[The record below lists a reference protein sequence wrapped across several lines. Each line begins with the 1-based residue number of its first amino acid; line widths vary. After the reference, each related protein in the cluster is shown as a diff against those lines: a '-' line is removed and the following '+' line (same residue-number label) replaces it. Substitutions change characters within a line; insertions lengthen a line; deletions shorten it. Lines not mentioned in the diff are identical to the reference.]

1 MQVTRQ
7 VTRAFI
13 VRPFGTQAEID
24 FNRVEKDLIA
34 PALDKEGIEG
44 RTTGDITSQGN
55 IREDMFR
62 RLVLS
67 DLVIADISIYNAN
80 VWYELGIRHGLQD
93 RHTLL
98 IRAIGSKDKYPFDLQ
113 TDRYFLYDPADPA
126 AALAGFVE
134 ALKSTLASTTKDSPV
149 FKLLP
154 RLKPHDRSA
163 LMVVPFDFQ
172 EEVELAQ
179 KAGRAGDLRLLAEE
193 ARGFEWGSG
202 GLRIVGDAQFRIK
215 AFAGAKETFE
225 RLRDLDPAAF
235 HPNYRLGT
243 IYQKL
248 TDWTDSAEAKLDC
261 ITRSELAIARAIDRT
276 NPPNDHDESP
286 AESAERRLH
295 RAEGFALLGSNAKTR
310 WIKDWANNVTQNERR
325 ASALRSPNLAA
336 SIAYYLAGFAEDLDS
351 FYPGINALALLT
363 IQINLAKALP
373 EIWTESFD
381 EAEAAVADLKTCE
394 RRAARIAATLQFALG
409 NDDKVARRGEKSD
422 IWKEITRGD
431 LLFLTSDKPPQVGT
445 GYRKALA
452 NANPFETDAARR
464 NILLFRDLDV
474 LPANVEAALNEMRQP
489 APTLDKPSTPARVIL
504 FTGHMLDAP
513 GRSKDKARF
522 PATPEAEAEARRM
535 IEEAV
540 KKEINE
546 DGGVSFGI
554 AGGACGSDIL
564 FHEVC
569 NALEIPTRLFL
580 ALPKD
585 MFQAES
591 VNRGGPDWV
600 RRYHALCQRLPPREL
615 AESKDLPRW
624 LTDKK
629 NYDVWQRNNQWMMF
643 NALAERARN
652 LTLMAL
658 YNPDRD
664 PDGPGGTGHLITL
677 AAGWGFKTVELDA
690 RRLLQA
696 GSH

>member
-1 MQVTRQ
+1 MQVM
-7 VTRAFI
+7 RAFI
-13 VRPFGTQAEID
+13 VRPFGTQAEINFD
-24 FNRVEKDLIA
+24 RVEKDLIA
-34 PALDKEGIEG
+34 PALDKANIEG

-98 IRAIGSKDKYPFDLQ
+98 IRAMGSKDKYPFDLQ

-126 AALAGFVE
+126 AALAGLID
-134 ALKSTLASTTKDSPV
+134 ALRSTLASTIKDSPV

-154 RLKPHDRSA
+154 RLKPHDRGA

-172 EEVELAQ
+172 EEVALAQ
-179 KAGRAGDLRLLAEE
+179 RAARAGDLRLLAEE

-202 GLRIVGDAQFRIK
+202 GLRIVGDAQFGIK
-215 AFAGAKETFE
+215 AYPGARETFE
-225 RLRDLDPAAF
+225 RLREFDPAAF

-248 TDWTDSAEAKLDC
+248 AESADGAEAKLDD
-261 ITRSELAIARAIDRT
+261 ITRSEQAIARAIDRT

-286 AESAERRLH
+286 AESAERRFH
-295 RAEGFALLGSNAKTR
+295 RAEGYGLLGSNAKMR
-310 WIKDWANNVTQNERR
+310 WMEDWLNVAPEARR
-325 ASALRSPNLAA
+325 ASALRSSNLA
-336 SIAYYLAGFAEDLDS
+336 IAIQHYLSGFAEDLDS

-363 IQINLAKALP
+363 IQLSLAKALP
-373 EIWTESFD
+373 DIWAESFD
-381 EAEAAVADLKTCE
+381 DAEAAAVELRSCE
-394 RRAARIAATLQFALG
+394 RRAARIAATLQLALG
-409 NDDKVARRGEKSD
+409 NDDKVARHGEKPD
-422 IWKEITRGD
+422 FWKEASRAD
-431 LLFLTSDKPPQVGT
+431 LLFLTVDKPSQVAT

-452 NANPFETDAARR
+452 NATPFQIDTVRR
-464 NILLFRDLDV
+464 TVLLFRDLGV

-489 APTLDKPSTPARVIL
+489 APDKPSTPARVIL

-513 GRSKDKARF
+513 GRSPDDARF

-535 IEEAV
+535 IEQAV
-540 KKEINE
+540 KREMNE

-569 NALEIPTRLFL
+569 QALNIPTRLFL

-585 MFQAES
+585 LFQAES

-600 RRYHALCQRLPPREL
+600 ERYHALCRRLPCREL
-615 AESKDLPRW
+615 ADSKEMPRW
-624 LTDKK
+624 LSDRK

-658 YNPDRD
+658 YNRDRD
-664 PDGPGGTGHLITL
+664 ADGSGGTAHLVTL
-677 AAGWGFKTVELDA
+677 ASGWGFKIVELDA
-690 RRLLQA
+690 RRLLQV
-696 GSH
+696 GNH

>member
-1 MQVTRQ
+1 MQ

-13 VRPFGTQAEID
+13 VRPFGTQADID

-34 PALDKEGIEG
+34 PALDAADIEG
-44 RTTGDITSQGN
+44 RTTGDITAQGN

-126 AALAGFVE
+126 SALAGFVE
-134 ALKSTLASTTKDSPV
+134 ALKSTLASTGKDSPV

-172 EEVELAQ
+172 EEVGRAQ
-179 KAGRAGDLRLLAEE
+179 RAGRAGDLRLLAEE

-202 GLRIVGDAQFRIK
+202 GLRIVGDAQFGIK
-215 AFAGAKETFE
+215 ALAGARETFE
-225 RLRDLDPAAF
+225 RLRDIDPAAF
-235 HPNYRLGT
+235 HANYRLGT

-248 TDWTDSAEAKLDC
+248 AESADGAEAKLDY
-261 ITRSELAIARAIDRT
+261 ITRSEQAIARAIDRT
-276 NPPNDHDESP
+276 EPPNDHDESP
-286 AESAERRLH
+286 GESAERRFH

-310 WIKDWANNVTQNERR
+310 WIEDWLNVTPDARR
-325 ASALRSPNLAA
+325 ASALRSSNLA
-336 SIAYYLAGFAEDLDS
+336 IAIQHYLAGFAQDLDS

-363 IQINLAKALP
+363 IQLNLARAHP
-373 EIWTESFD
+373 DIWAESFD
-381 EAEAAVADLKTCE
+381 DAEAAATDLKSCE
-394 RRAARIAATLQFALG
+394 RRAARIAATLQLAVG
-409 NDDKVARRGEKSD
+409 NDDKVARHGEKPD
-422 IWKEITRGD
+422 FWKEASRAD
-431 LLFLTSDKPPQVGT
+431 LLFLTADKPPQVGT

-452 NANPFETDAARR
+452 SATPFQIDSVRR
-464 NILLFRDLDV
+464 TILLFRDLDV
-474 LPANVEAALNEMRQP
+474 LPANVEAALKEMRQP
-489 APTLDKPSTPARVIL
+489 APTPNKPSTPARVIL

-569 NALEIPTRLFL
+569 NSLNIPTRLFL
-580 ALPKD
+580 ALPQD

-600 RRYHALCQRLPPREL
+600 KRYHALCQRLPPREL
-615 AESKDLPRW
+615 AESEDLPRW
-624 LTDKK
+624 LTDRK

-664 PDGPGGTGHLITL
+664 PDGPGGTGHLVTL
-677 AAGWGFKTVELDA
+677 ASGWGFKTVELDA

-696 GSH
+696 GGH

>member
-1 MQVTRQ
+1 MQ

-24 FNRVEKDLIA
+24 FDRVERDLIA
-34 PALDKEGIEG
+34 PALDQAAIEG

-113 TDRYFLYDPADPA
+113 TDRYFLYDPASPA
-126 AALAGFVE
+126 AALAGFVD
-134 ALKSTLASTTKDSPV
+134 ALKSTLASTIKDSPV

-154 RLKPHDRSA
+154 RLKPHDRSV

-172 EEVELAQ
+172 EEVELAK
-179 KAGRAGDLRLLAEE
+179 KARRAGDLRLLAEE

-202 GLRIVGDAQFRIK
+202 GLRIVGDAQFGIK

-225 RLRDLDPAAF
+225 RLRDLDPGDFQA
-235 HPNYRLGT
+235 NYRLGT

-248 TDWTDSAEAKLDC
+248 TESADGADAKLDC
-261 ITRSELAIARAIDRT
+261 ITRSEQAIARVIGRT
-276 NPPNDHDESP
+276 APPTDHEESP
-286 AESAERRLH
+286 GESAERRFH
-295 RAEGFALLGSNAKTR
+295 RAEGYALLGSNAKTR
-310 WIKDWANNVTQNERR
+310 WIQDWATDGTTDARR
-325 ASALRSPNLAA
+325 ASALKSPNLATA
-336 SIAYYLAGFAEDLDS
+336 IEYYLAGFAQDLDS

-363 IQINLAKALP
+363 IQLDLAKAFP
-373 EIWTESFD
+373 DIWAAGFD
-381 EAEAAVADLKTCE
+381 DAEAAAADLKARE
-394 RRAARIAATLQFALG
+394 RRAARIAATLQLALG
-409 NDDKVARRGEKSD
+409 NDDKVVRHGEKSD
-422 IWKEITRGD
+422 IWKEVSRAD
-431 LLFLTSDKPPQVGT
+431 LLFLTVDKPLQVGNA
-445 GYRKALA
+445 YRRGLA
-452 NANPFETDAARR
+452 NADQFGTDAARR
-464 NILLFRDLDV
+464 NILLFRDLD
-474 LPANVEAALNEMRQP
+474 LLSANVDAALNEMRQP
-489 APTLDKPSTPARVIL
+489 APDKPSTPARIIL

-513 GRSKDKARF
+513 GRAKDRARF

-540 KKEINE
+540 KKEMDE

-569 NALEIPTRLFL
+569 DGLKIPTRLFL
-580 ALPKD
+580 ALPQEL
-585 MFQAES
+585 FQAES
-591 VNRGGPDWV
+591 VNRGGADWV
-600 RRYHALCQRLPPREL
+600 SRYHTLCQQRTPYRVL
-615 AESKDLPRW
+615 AESTALPRW
-624 LTDKK
+624 LSDRK
-629 NYDVWQRNNQWMMF
+629 NYDVWQRNNLWMMF

-658 YNPDRD
+658 YNRDQD
-664 PDGPGGTGHLITL
+664 PDGPGGTGHLVTV
-677 AAGWGFKTVELDA
+677 AAGWGFKTVQLDA
-690 RRLLQA
+690 KRLLQA
-696 GSH
+696 GGH